1 MSVVQTP
8 GLHNSLGTFSYS
20 RRGAQPEKQAPS
32 TQHADATSP
41 SAGVLSCVFFSAARL
56 SSLVSEPSP
65 ALEVSAPSH
74 SALGRHPGGSPDFLL
89 DQPSRQLMFRQGE
102 SREKTEVFN

>member
-32 TQHADATSP
+32 TQRADVTSP
-41 SAGVLSCVFFSAARL
+41 PLEFC
-56 SSLVSEPSP
+56 LVSFS
-65 ALEVSAPSH
+65 LQ
-74 SALGRHPGGSPDFLL
+74 LG
-89 DQPSRQLMFRQGE
+89 
-102 SREKTEVFN
+102 